1 VAGGAAPAGARRTL
15 RLRVLSP
22 ARTVFDGEAAAVTL
36 PAFDGEWG
44 ILPNHAPMVAEL
56 AVGCLRVTK
65 PDGGGEAFAVRGGF
79 AQVRDNVVT
88 VLTSECAGPGELVP
102 ADVDA
107 ELARL
112 HGGGDVDKSTGACQQ
127 RAARLAWAKACRLAL
142 NTAAPSKKS

>member
-1 VAGGAAPAGARRTL
+1 VASGSVPAGARHTL

-22 ARTVFDGEAAAVTL
+22 ARTAFDGEAACVIL

-44 ILPNHAPMVAEL
+44 ILPHHAPMVAEL

-65 PDGGGEAFAVRGGF
+65 PDGGGEAFAVHGGF

-88 VLTSECAGPGELVP
+88 VLTPECAGPGELAA

-107 ELARL
+107 ELASL
-112 HGGGDVDKSTGACQQ
+112 HGGDAGKSTGACQN

-142 NTAAPSKKS
+142 DTSAASKKS